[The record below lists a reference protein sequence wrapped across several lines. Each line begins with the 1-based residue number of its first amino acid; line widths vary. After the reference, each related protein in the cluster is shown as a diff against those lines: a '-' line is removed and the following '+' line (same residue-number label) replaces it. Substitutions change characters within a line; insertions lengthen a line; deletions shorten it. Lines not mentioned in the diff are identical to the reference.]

1 MRCSRF
7 AACASESPPTGD
19 MERAV
24 HDDILHRV
32 SPDRLELEAE
42 EAGLRRAGRRQI
54 SSGPNE
60 ADSAVVLLEVPA

>member
-1 MRCSRF
+1 
-7 AACASESPPTGD
+7 

-24 HDDILHRV
+24 HDENLHRV

>member
-1 MRCSRF
+1 
-7 AACASESPPTGD
+7 
-19 MERAV
+19 MERGV

-54 SSGPNE
+54 SSGPDE
-60 ADSAVVLLEVPA
+60 ADSAVILLEVPV